1 MEEQSNMKKET
12 LLEIILGT
20 IGGLVFAIGMCM
32 CLLPEWNMFTAGVI
46 TTIIGFVIL
55 LCIIPV
61 YKSSHPKKEK
71 ENKPINWG
79 IVLTWTVGVVGALIM
94 GFGMSKI
101 LVVNASTSD
110 MIVGIITGVVGLVI
124 CVLNY
129 PVYAYI
135 KSNKE

>member
-1 MEEQSNMKKET
+1 MKKET

-20 IGGLVFAIGMCM
+20 IGGLTFAIGMCM
-32 CLLPEWNMFTAGVI
+32 CLIPEWNMFTAGVI
-46 TTIIGFVIL
+46 AVTVGFIIL

-61 YKSSHPKKEK
+61 YRKSHPKKEHT
-71 ENKPINWG
+71 PINWG
-79 IVLTWTVGVVGALIM
+79 IVATWIIGAVGALIM

-101 LVVNASTSD
+101 MVGDTSTSD
-110 MIVGIITGVVGLVI
+110 MVVGLITGVVGLII

-129 PVYAYI
+129 PIYAYI

>member
-1 MEEQSNMKKET
+1 MKKET